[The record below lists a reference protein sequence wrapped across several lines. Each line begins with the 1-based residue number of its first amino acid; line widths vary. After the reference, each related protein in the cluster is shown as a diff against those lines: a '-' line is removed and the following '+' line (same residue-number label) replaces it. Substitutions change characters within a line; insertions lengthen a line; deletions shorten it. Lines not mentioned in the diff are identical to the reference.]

1 MSFEMPMMWMNKEK
15 IKKPEEELEKINLAA
30 SKLKEK
36 YGEYESMKAFIDYVA
51 GVERIFVLAR
61 MEKWKAGEIKKAFLD
76 AESYLMALDS
86 AIDEDIFK
94 RIKDDFQ
101 SAYQTLDLIRSAAAK
116 LIAEHSQCKDCV
128 EFIEYMR
135 DSLISLSDVTDL
147 NIDEKK
153 EQVLRAKMILVC
165 SDGEPD
171 IKDLE
176 KVYEEFRNMLKQG
189 NK

>member
-1 MSFEMPMMWMNKEK
+1 MSFEMPMAWLRKEK
-15 IKKPEEELEKINLAA
+15 PKNPEEEVEKIQVAA

-36 YGEYESMKAFIDYVA
+36 YGEYEEMKTFIDYLA
-51 GVERIFVLAR
+51 GVERIFVLAK
-61 MEKWKAGEIKKAFLD
+61 MEDWGADGIKKSFIE
-76 AESYLMALDS
+76 AESYLMAMNS
-86 AIDEDIFK
+86 AINEDVFK
-94 RIKDDFQ
+94 MIKDDFQ
-101 SAYQTLDLIRSAAAK
+101 SAYQTLNMIRSAAAK

-135 DSLISLSDVTDL
+135 DSLITLSDITNL

-153 EQVLRAKMILVC
+153 EAVLRAKMVFVC

-176 KVYEEFRNMLKQG
+176 KVYEEFKSMLKQG
-189 NK
+189 K

>member
-1 MSFEMPMMWMNKEK
+1 MSFEMPMMWINKEK
-15 IKKPEEELEKINLAA
+15 VKKPEEELEKIGLAA

-36 YGEYESMKAFIDYVA
+36 YGEYESMKAFIDYLA
-51 GVERIFVLAR
+51 GVERIFALAKI
-61 MEKWKAGEIKKAFLD
+61 EKWKAGEIKKSFIE

-86 AIDEDIFK
+86 AIDEDIFN

-101 SAYQTLDLIRSAAAK
+101 AAYQALDLIRSVAAK

-153 EQVLRAKMILVC
+153 EQILRAKMVLVC

-171 IKDLE
+171 IKELE
-176 KVYEEFRNMLKQG
+176 KIYVNFKDLLKE
-189 NK
+189 K